1 MHIRRISR
9 SLPFLTLVACS
20 IAAATSSLSAADF
33 YVAPNGDDTHPGTE
47 AEPFASLRQAR
58 DAVRAAR
65 ADRPHGGNE
74 TIVVEIAGGRYPL
87 RQPVTFGPDDSGASK
102 HPVIY
107 RAAKGETPVFTGGRR
122 ITGWQKNPDGTWST
136 TIDAVASGDWSFDEL
151 FVNGKRA
158 QPARFPGDRYLRVKQ
173 VGDDRRTRF
182 TFYEGDIPKH
192 ADSDQLHLVFLHDW
206 SISRVPIASI
216 DHTTHR
222 LTTAYNV
229 GPSADHYKM
238 GHYMDHPR
246 YFLTGDRDFV
256 DQPGEWHINERTGKL
271 TYHPREDERIAKITA
286 VAPVASSLLEVRGT
300 KQNPVRN
307 LHFRGLTFTHCQYP
321 LPEKGY
327 AAGQATGHEN
337 REVQGQS
344 GRIFV
349 DAAVTFSRAKQC
361 SFRQGRI
368 AHVGGA
374 GLWFAGHC
382 DDNKIIGNTVEDTGG
397 NGLML
402 GTGGEAPGPVAT
414 GQLVINNRIRRP
426 GQRFFGAI
434 GIWAGI
440 VKDTRIFHN
449 EVAYT
454 PYGGISLGWE
464 WTPKPTPARR
474 NRVSYNHIHHVM
486 QRLSD
491 SGGIY
496 TLGWQ
501 PDSALRGNHIHHVP
515 EAAGRAESNGMFL
528 DQGTKGFRIE
538 HNVIHD
544 THHSPL
550 RFHQA
555 HENLVRLN
563 WLVFRKDSVPKIRYN
578 ATRPTIITKRNNVL
592 VDQAAW
598 DKSQAREKLQEAGP
612 QSEYLEE
619 LGMEES
625 ITGQDGG

>member
-1 MHIRRISR
+1 MHARRIR
-9 SLPFLTLVACS
+9 LWLLLLTMAVCAIAVTTPSLLAV
-20 IAAATSSLSAADF
+20 DF
-33 YVAPNGDDTHPGTE
+33 YVAPDGDDANPGTK

-58 DAVRAAR
+58 DAVRAER
-65 ADRPHGGNE
+65 ADGASD

-87 RQPVTFGPDDSGASK
+87 QQAVTFGPEDSGTSE

-122 ITGWQKNPDGTWST
+122 ITGWQANPDGTWST
-136 TIDAVASGDWSFDEL
+136 TIDAVKRGDWQFDEL
-151 FVNGKRA
+151 FVNATRA
-158 QPARFPGDRYLRVKQ
+158 QPARFPDDRYLRVKQ
-173 VGDDRRTRF
+173 VGEDRRTSF
-182 TFYEGDIPKH
+182 TFYEGDIPNV

-216 DHTTHR
+216 DHTNQR

-238 GHYMDHPR
+238 GHYVKHPR

-256 DQPGEWHINERTGKL
+256 DQPGEWHLNQQTGKL
-271 TYHPREDERIAKITA
+271 TYYPQDDERIEKIRA
-286 VAPVASSLLEVRGT
+286 VAPVASSLLEVHGT
-300 KQNPVRN
+300 KQQPVRN
-307 LHFRGLTFTHCQYP
+307 LHFAGLTLTHCRYP

-337 REVQGQS
+337 REDKADG
-344 GRIFV
+344 GRVFV
-349 DAAVTFSRAKQC
+349 EAAVTFSRAKQC
-361 SFRQGRI
+361 SFRHGRI

-374 GLWFAGHC
+374 GLWFADHC
-382 DDNKIIGNTVEDTGG
+382 DDNQIIGNTIEDTGG

-402 GTGGEAPGPVAT
+402 GTGSKSPGPVAT
-414 GQLVINNRIRRP
+414 GQLVVNNRIRRP
-426 GQRFFGAI
+426 GQRFYGAI

-440 VKDTRIFHN
+440 VKDTRILHN
-449 EVAYT
+449 EIVHT
-454 PYGGISLGWE
+454 PYTGVSLGWQ
-464 WTPKPTPARR
+464 WNPQPTPAAR

-491 SGGIY
+491 GGGIY

-501 PDSALRGNHIHHVP
+501 PDSAMRGNHIHHVP

-528 DQGTKGFRIE
+528 DQGTKGFRVE

-544 THHSPL
+544 THHAPL

-563 WLVFRKDSVPKIRYN
+563 VLAFRREAVPKIRYN
-578 ATRPTIITKRNNVL
+578 ATKRAIITKRNNVL
-592 VDQAAW
+592 LDQAAW
-598 DKSQAREKLQEAGP
+598 DGSQTKENVQEAGP
-612 QSEYLEE
+612 KPGYLEE
-619 LGMEES
+619 IGVGRG
-625 ITGQDGG
+625 ITARSDG